1 MKKHIK
7 KLLALVLALAM
18 TLALAA
24 CGEKDPGASGNPGNS
39 SNPGTSGT
47 PSGGNDDPRKQGN
60 ASQGATGDTIKIG
73 STYCYSG
80 AWAFI
85 GMPVVDGARCVF
97 DRINAQGGIGG
108 KKIEFIHYDD
118 GFDAANGAAFV
129 EKLAEEDKVFALVCE
144 AGNIVNP
151 SLDYLKGIGI
161 PVVNITA
168 SYKSLYAENDP
179 TCAIF
184 PVQPAGLVEGRNL
197 LARLVNEPLFGPN
210 KNEKLGS
217 DVKIGVFAGSDEG
230 SLFYL
235 EAIEGYAAE
244 YGILDRLMIE
254 TVTADTY
261 ATAVQKMIAA
271 GCGAVINVLTDS
283 KGVTAAMHDAGWEV
297 PVMST
302 YATGTVV
309 SYSPETYSPNR
320 PIYCTG
326 WSDNT
331 GDIGDIMKA
340 DMADA
345 LSYST
350 QLDDATRKS
359 YEDNG
364 YAYAGYFSAMTLAI
378 GLQRI
383 ADQGLDFTWDNYIY
397 CMEQEPISITAM
409 GLIDYS
415 NGQRLG
421 VTSMSLAEYVVE
433 DVGGVPTGVMKQ
445 IRGFESVEE
454 INAK

>member
-1 MKKHIK
+1 MKNRFM
-7 KLLALVLALAM
+7 KLLAMVLVMAM
-18 TLALAA
+18 VLSLAA
-24 CGEKDPGASGNPGNS
+24 CGSKDTGSSNTGSTNTDSGN
-39 SNPGTSGT
+39 SGT
-47 PSGGNDDPRKQGN
+47 TQDDPRKQGKT
-60 ASQGATGDTIKIG
+60 SQGVDEDTIKIG

-80 AWAFI
+80 TWAFI
-85 GMPVVDGARCVF
+85 GQPVVDGARCVF

-108 KKIEFIHYDD
+108 KMIEFVHYDD

-129 EKLAEEDKVFALVCE
+129 EKLVEEDEVFALVCE

-151 SLDYLKGIGI
+151 SLDYLKEYGM

-168 SYKSLYAENDP
+168 SYKVLYAENDP
-179 TCAIF
+179 TSAIF
-184 PVQPAGLVEGRNL
+184 PVQPAGSVEGRNL
-197 LARLVNEPLFGPN
+197 LARLLNEPLFGPN
-210 KNEKLGS
+210 KDQKLGD
-217 DVKIGVFAGSDEG
+217 DVKIGIFAGSDEG

-235 EAIEGYAAE
+235 EAIEAYAAE
-244 YGILDRLMIE
+244 HGASDRIMIE

-261 ATAVQKMIAA
+261 ATAVQKMIAN
-271 GCGAVINVLTDS
+271 GCGAVINLLTDS
-283 KGVTAAMHDAGWEV
+283 LGVTAAMHDANWEV

-331 GDIGDIMKA
+331 GDVGETMKA

-345 LSYST
+345 LSYSKN
-350 QLDDATRKS
+350 LDEATRKS

-364 YAYAGYFSAMTLAI
+364 YAYAGYFSAMTLVQ

-383 ADQGLDFTWDNYIY
+383 ADQGLDFTWENYIY
-397 CMEQEPISITAM
+397 CMEQEPIDITAM

-421 VTSMSLAEYVVE
+421 VTSMSLAEYTVE
-433 DVGGVPTGVMKQ
+433 NGVGVMKQ
-445 IRGFESVEE
+445 LRPFESIAE
-454 INAK
+454 IEAK